1 MTQVHQEELLKRSNS
16 IYWASGIVSIC
27 GIIFEVLFGALGS
40 YILGDG
46 VKQYT
51 LTISLFLTGMGIGAY
66 ISERITKQLILSF
79 IWIEYGIGLI
89 GGFSALLLFGV
100 TAYLPDGTDA
110 LFLYGVTLMV
120 GTLTGV
126 ELPVLIR
133 KANDIGVTL
142 RKSTAKVLFSDYAGG
157 LIGGLLFLF
166 LLRPYFGL
174 VKTAFIVA
182 LINVAVALWIAIKFR
197 EELPRFT
204 LHAGAGGFLLVI
216 IIAGILFGE
225 EAAFHFEQKLYKDP
239 IVYSEQTNYQQIILT
254 REAGDTRLYLDGQ
267 LQFSSSDEHR
277 YHEVLV
283 HPAMAAADSRER
295 VLILGGGDGL
305 AARELLK
312 YKDVQSITLVDLDP
326 KMVELANEHHLLT
339 ELNEQSLTNEKV
351 KVVHQDAFRF
361 LEEEQTFYDVVIVD
375 LPDPN
380 NESLNKLYTIEF
392 YSLLRNHL
400 TPGGTM
406 MVQATSPV
414 FAPQV
419 YWTINETIES
429 TGLFTQNLHVDIPS
443 FGGWGFVLAS
453 RQPVSIEEI
462 EIQAETRYLTTELL
476 PALAQFGK
484 DEDQQIE
491 DENGRLVELEPNTL
505 IRPNLIEVYE
515 RSWKYY

>member
-1 MTQVHQEELLKRSNS
+1 MDKKELLKQSSS

-51 LTISLFLTGMGIGAY
+51 LTISLFLTGMGIGAF
-66 ISERITKQLILSF
+66 ISEKITKQLVLSF

-110 LFLYGVTLMV
+110 LFLYAVTLIV
-120 GTLTGV
+120 GALTGV

-133 KANDIGVTL
+133 KANDIGVAL
-142 RKSTAKVLFSDYAGG
+142 HKSTAKVLFSDYAGG

-182 LINVAVALWIAIKFR
+182 MINVAVALWVAVKFR
-197 EELPRFT
+197 KELKRFS
-204 LHAGAGGFLLVI
+204 LHAGAGGLLLLLI
-216 IIAGILFGE
+216 IIGILMGE

-239 IVYSEQTNYQQIILT
+239 IVYSEQTSYQQIVLT
-254 REAGDTRLYLDGQ
+254 REEGDTRLYLDGQ
-267 LQFSSSDEHR
+267 LQFSSADEHR
-277 YHEVLV
+277 YHETLV
-283 HPAMAAADSRER
+283 HPAMSAAGGHQRI
-295 VLILGGGDGL
+295 LILGGGDGL
-305 AARELLK
+305 AVREVLK
-312 YKDVQSITLVDLDP
+312 YKDTRSITLVDLDP
-326 KMVELANEHHLLT
+326 KMVELANTHHLLT
-339 ELNEQSLTNEKV
+339 ELNKRSLTNKKV
-351 KVVHQDAFRF
+351 EAVHQDAFRF
-361 LEEEQTFYDVVIVD
+361 LEESDGFYDVILVD

-380 NESLNKLYTIEF
+380 NESLNKLYTMEF

-400 TPGGTM
+400 TPGGAI

-419 YWTINETIES
+419 YWTIDRTIQAAGLS
-429 TGLFTQNLHVDIPS
+429 TNNLHVDVPS

-453 RQPVSIEEI
+453 RHPISLKDLQIK
-462 EIQAETRYLTTELL
+462 AETRYLTTELL
-476 PALAQFGK
+476 PALARFGK
-484 DEDQQIE
+484 DEDAKIE
-491 DENGRLVELEPNTL
+491 DESGHPVELRPNTL

-515 RSWKYY
+515 KSWKYY